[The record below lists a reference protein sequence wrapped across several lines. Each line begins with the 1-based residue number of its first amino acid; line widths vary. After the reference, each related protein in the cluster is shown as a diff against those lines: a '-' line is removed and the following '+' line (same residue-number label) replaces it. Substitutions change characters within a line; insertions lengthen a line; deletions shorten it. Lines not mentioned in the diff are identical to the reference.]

1 MANEEQAANEDT
13 AKADERAA
21 RLSRRTV
28 LLAGAT
34 GAAAFASSAVAQKR
48 GAPAIAKGAV
58 AGMPFRAF
66 VRHGTQGTI
75 EDLKLREIGPTQVLV
90 RSRGSCC
97 CYTVTTSVLGNAAL
111 KTPTIPNHSGMG
123 IVEAIGA
130 QVRRVRVGDRV
141 LVSGTPW
148 CGHCAQ
154 CLSGTPE
161 WCNYLAPGGVPNDP
175 IADMADGTG
184 VIEAAVIGGLSEI
197 IVGYEEYC
205 VPIFSE
211 LPDAEIAMLG
221 DTGAVG
227 IASTSVYDPVQIG
240 QNVVIFG
247 AGPIGLAAVQGA
259 RAQAAGKIIVVEPV
273 RYRREKALQF
283 GATTV
288 LDPNE
293 STGTLVER
301 IREMCA
307 ARTDR
312 LDAGGQV
319 PGNSRFAMR
328 GADLVVE
335 ASGLDRFPPA
345 VEVGTGSLGSARAEA
360 GVGGDGAGRQPRD
373 ARSTERRHRVP
384 GGDVLPVRQENL
396 RRADGR
402 HERDARY
409 DALHHGDGERLGRHR
424 RADHGHSAARAGAG
438 RVQARG
444 GPNGARRRDHFP
456 VLGRGGFT
464 SKKGRPTASCPGIR
478 VRGQGNL
485 RD

>member
-58 AGMPFRAF
+58 AGMPFRAY

-75 EDLKLREIGPTQVLV
+75 EDLKLREIGPTQVVV

-197 IVGYEEYC
+197 VVGYEEYC

-345 VEVGTGSLGSARAEA
+345 VEVGPDPSGLLALKQAWEVTAPGGSLVTLAVQNGDIAFPAATFCLSGKRIYGGQMAGMNVMRDTTRFITAMENGSVDIGALITATRPLEQVQDAFKRVADRTEL
-360 GVGGDGAGRQPRD
+360 GV
-373 ARSTERRHRVP
+373 VII
-384 GGDVLPVRQENL
+384 
-396 RRADGR
+396 
-402 HERDARY
+402 
-409 DALHHGDGERLGRHR
+409 
-424 RADHGHSAARAGAG
+424 
-438 RVQARG
+438 
-444 GPNGARRRDHFP
+444 FP
-456 VLGRGGFT
+456 
-464 SKKGRPTASCPGIR
+464 S
-478 VRGQGNL
+478 
-485 RD
+485 